1 MIEGIIEQSLEVLR
15 ADETITN
22 HVRAGIERSF
32 EIPRRVEEIIDI
44 IEAIEIHSVNTMI
57 ISKKTGIEGEALA
70 RISYE
75 MGHLSRDA
83 NDISSRFAALIKDL
97 NDSYEDFGRNEG
109 GAGARMRD
117 TFAFQKCYRRHIRND
132 RP

>member
-1 MIEGIIEQSLEVLR
+1 M
-15 ADETITN
+15 
-22 HVRAGIERSF
+22 
-32 EIPRRVEEIIDI
+32 EEIIDI

-97 NDSYEDFGRNEG
+97 NDSYEDFAGRG
-109 GAGARMRD
+109 RSRRARMRD
-117 TFAFQKCYRRHIRND
+117 TFRVSKMLPKTYSERSPVN
-132 RP
+132 